1 MSRRGILSA
10 GCAYLLFRE
19 VAPLKPWKEGIQRPV
34 ERMMSR
40 TLVEIVGKQR
50 LLVEHHRGILG
61 YGTEEIL
68 VGTDYGILRITGAEL
83 RLCCMSRQQL
93 FISGR
98 IDDLALEGRE

>member
-1 MSRRGILSA
+1 M
-10 GCAYLLFRE
+10 
-19 VAPLKPWKEGIQRPV
+19 KPWKEAVRHPGAQLQP
-34 ERMMSR
+34 R

-50 LLVEHHRGILG
+50 VLVEHHRGILG

-68 VGTDYGILRITGAEL
+68 VGTGYGVLRIAGAEL

-98 IDDLALEGRE
+98 IDSLSLEGRE

>member
-1 MSRRGILSA
+1 M
-10 GCAYLLFRE
+10 
-19 VAPLKPWKEGIQRPV
+19 KPWKETGQRPA
-34 ERMMSR
+34 ERLQPR
-40 TLVEIVGKQR
+40 TLVEIVGNQR

-68 VGTDYGILRITGAEL
+68 VGTGYGMLRITGSEL

-98 IDDLALEGRE
+98 IDAVVLEERG

>member
-1 MSRRGILSA
+1 M
-10 GCAYLLFRE
+10 
-19 VAPLKPWKEGIQRPV
+19 KPWKEGKVSPPEQIMP
-34 ERMMSR
+34 R

-50 LLVEHHRGILG
+50 VLVEHHRGILG

-68 VGTDYGILRITGAEL
+68 VGTGYGILRIGGAEL

-98 IDDLALEGRE
+98 IDTLTLEGRE